1 LTEAPLL
8 QGAKGGK
15 GKVVPSTEQTSPFSR
30 LEILLVDDTPMNL
43 MVRHA
48 CVTPKENTSV
58 ENQ

>member
-8 QGAKGGK
+8 QGANGSK
-15 GKVVPSTEQTSPFSR
+15 GKAVPATEQTSQFTR
-30 LEILLVDDTPMNL
+30 LQILLVDDTPVNL

-58 ENQ
+58 KNQ